1 MDGKIRAS
9 EINKLREKNWSR
21 EKLAST
27 FNNNNGHR
35 AIVSDA
41 KALDINLDQ
50 VFNIISPGT
59 EPALPYMLDQLNLAM
74 VDSPQGPSSQVLEL
88 GEFNTPQDACASAYL
103 QRLYTIGCQ
112 YPYHPLTAYFTQS
125 HLVDR
130 LKQHEASFSVTQIPE
145 GTVFNPYSQT
155 RVREQEMIEPEIDF
169 TMFLAESWNTV
180 DDTAKLPYYV
190 DNQRDRRKR
199 RVTELSEIP
208 VLKFGFTEDA
218 KAIYKYG
225 CGIQWSFESA
235 FREVRMQLLGTWVM
249 RQAIEDRIWLLEDAI
264 GVLIDFAV
272 DKERVTNI
280 AANENTGK
288 WTWDKLDTY
297 NYSWRVPYLYDCMI
311 AKPEAIRKF
320 KRTDWGS
327 NNWTLG
333 HLTMMGSFFTLNY
346 EDMRMNRKVKFLD
359 LPNLY
364 GEDETTNVFT
374 DNDYL
379 FFKKSA
385 ALGQVYNTG
394 MTHDAME
401 TNQGNQSHT
410 RYFSMGTRF
419 YGVIPKAV
427 DKCTLE

>member
-1 MDGKIRAS
+1 MDGKLRAK
-9 EINKLREKNWSR
+9 EIDKLRAMKMSR
-21 EKLAST
+21 ADLSST
-27 FNNNNGHR
+27 FRNGNGHR
-35 AIVSDA
+35 SIISDA

-50 VFNIISPGT
+50 VFNIISPDR
-59 EPALPYMLDQLNLAM
+59 EPALPFMLDELNLAM
-74 VDSPQGPSSQVLEL
+74 VDTPGRPSSQVLDL
-88 GEFNTPQDACASAYL
+88 DEFNTPEDACASAYL

-112 YPYHPLTAYFTQS
+112 YPRHPLTAYFTQS

-130 LKQHEASFSVTQIPE
+130 LNEASFTVTQIPE

-155 RVREQEMIEPEIDF
+155 RVREIEEIEPEIDF

-180 DDTAKLPYYV
+180 DDTAKLPFYQ
-190 DNQRDRRKR
+190 DTQRDRRKR
-199 RVTELSEIP
+199 RVTELGQIP

-249 RQAIEDRIWLLEDAI
+249 RHAIEDRIWLLEDAI

-272 DKERVTNI
+272 DKNRTHDI
-280 AANENTGK
+280 PQGSDGGK

-297 NYSWRVPYLYDCMI
+297 NYTWRVPYLYDCMI
-311 AKPEAIRKF
+311 AKPAAITKF

-333 HLTMMGSFFTLNY
+333 HLTMMNSFFNLNY

-364 GEDETTNVFT
+364 GEDEETNVFT
-374 DNDYL
+374 DADYL

-394 MTHDAME
+394 MTHDATE

-410 RYFSMGTRF
+410 RYFTMGTRF
-419 YGVIPKAV
+419 YGVHPKAV
-427 DKCTLE
+427 QKATLK

>member
-1 MDGKIRAS
+1 MDGKLRAS
-9 EINKLREKNWSR
+9 ELDKLRKMNMSR
-21 EKLAST
+21 QQLAST
-27 FNNNNGHR
+27 FTNGNGHR
-35 AIVSDA
+35 SIISDA

-50 VFNIISPGT
+50 IFNIISPDKQ
-59 EPALPYMLDQLNLAM
+59 PALPFMLDELQLAM
-74 VDSPQGPSSQVLEL
+74 VDSPGGPSSQVLDL
-88 GEFNTPQDACASAYL
+88 GEFNTPEDACASAYL

-112 YPYHPLTAYFTQS
+112 YPHHPLTAYFTQS
-125 HLVDR
+125 HLVNK
-130 LKQHEASFSVTQIPE
+130 LQQASFTVTQIPE

-180 DDTAKLPYYV
+180 DDTAKLPYYQ

-199 RVTELSEIP
+199 RVTELSHIP

-272 DKERVTNI
+272 EKGRETNI
-280 AANENTGK
+280 PADTSSGK
-288 WTWDKLDTY
+288 WTWDKLDGY
-297 NYSWRVPYLYDCMI
+297 NYTWRVPYLYDCMI

-320 KRTDWGS
+320 KRTDWGN

-333 HLTMMGSFFTLNY
+333 HLTMMDSFFSLNY

-364 GEDETTNVFT
+364 GEDETTNVF
-374 DNDYL
+374 DDDDYL
-379 FFKKSA
+379 FFKKSS

-394 MTHDAME
+394 MTHDATE

-410 RYFSMGTRF
+410 RYFTMGTRF

-427 DKCTLE
+427 DKVHLE